1 MRSGASPSCDRIG
14 AAGPRSSH
22 SRQCPRPSGRRSGG
36 LPSCE
41 DGRLPTPMPFTLDD
55 LDRIHVRVGMGTKS
69 LRQMS
74 DTQFTAWLRAQGAR
88 GEIGV
93 VKTGPGELMIPI
105 EERVRVLNDL
115 EGSGF
120 FIPDVMGA
128 PSEPTQLDAGAL
140 ARTLEHL
147 SAAREHLQDVDAAVA
162 ELGEFDV
169 RVNMRASIHGALEL
183 VELLRGAFEHAL
195 RR

>member
-1 MRSGASPSCDRIG
+1 
-14 AAGPRSSH
+14 
-22 SRQCPRPSGRRSGG
+22 
-36 LPSCE
+36 
-41 DGRLPTPMPFTLDD
+41 MPFGLND
-55 LDRIHVRVGMGTKS
+55 LDRIRVRVGMGTKS
-69 LRQMS
+69 LREMS

-120 FIPDVMGA
+120 FIPDVMGS
-128 PSEPTQLDAGAL
+128 PSEPTQLDSAML
-140 ARTLEHL
+140 ARTLDHL